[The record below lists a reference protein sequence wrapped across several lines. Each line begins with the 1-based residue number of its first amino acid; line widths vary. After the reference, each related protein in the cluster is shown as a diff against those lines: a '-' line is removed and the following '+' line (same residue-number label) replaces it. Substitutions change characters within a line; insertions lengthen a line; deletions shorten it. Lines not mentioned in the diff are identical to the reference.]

1 MGQVGAAAIR
11 RVNGNRKYKI
21 GSAAK
26 MLYPASGMS
35 WLNNAMCGMS
45 ANFSNFTVIKVS
57 TILTLMYSHYLFRRK
72 R

>member
-1 MGQVGAAAIR
+1 MYLTVHSYGQYFLYPWGYERKDTRDRSDLHSMGQVGAAAIR

-35 WLNNAMCGMS
+35 
-45 ANFSNFTVIKVS
+45 
-57 TILTLMYSHYLFRRK
+57 
-72 R
+72 